1 MLDTLNA
8 ILLAAEQGVRY
19 EDYSICLKV
28 FLILMV
34 VAAVAIIV
42 VIMMQK
48 GTNDNVGVI
57 TGASDTY
64 YGKNKSTNKESVLK
78 RSLSDSSLSFSF
90 ARSSASLCGDLSN
103 NSHHQKK
110 VSKRLVFR
118 AVLFFSGKMRAYSTL
133 SGLNISNE

>member
-8 ILLAAEQGVRY
+8 ILLAAEQGVRRADY
-19 EDYSICLKV
+19 EICLKV

-34 VAAVAIIV
+34 IAAVAIIV

-64 YGKNKSTNKESVLK
+64 YGKNKSTNKESILK
-78 RSLSDSSLSFSF
+78 KSRLVSLHSSSFV
-90 ARSSASLCGDLSN
+90 RLSASLCGVFSLMRKHN
-103 NSHHQKK
+103 LKK
-110 VSKRLVFR
+110 IGILTARISSRFLFLDKRRNF
-118 AVLFFSGKMRAYSTL
+118 
-133 SGLNISNE
+133 

>member
-19 EDYSICLKV
+19 ADYEICLKV

-34 VAAVAIIV
+34 VPAVAIIV

-64 YGKNKSTNKESVLK
+64 YGKNKSTNKESILK
-78 RSLSDSSLSFSF
+78 KITFGLF
-90 ARSSASLCGDLSN
+90 AFIMICSIICF
-103 NSHHQKK
+103 
-110 VSKRLVFR
+110 V
-118 AVLFFSGKMRAYSTL
+118 MW
-133 SGLNISNE
+133 GLISQGA

>member
-48 GTNDNVGVI
+48 GTNDNGI

-78 RSLSDSSLSFSF
+78 KITFGLF
-90 ARSSASLCGDLSN
+90 AFI
-103 NSHHQKK
+103 
-110 VSKRLVFR
+110 LVCSIICF
-118 AVLFFSGKMRAYSTL
+118 VMW
-133 SGLNISNE
+133 GLIK

>member
-8 ILLAAEQGVRY
+8 ILLAATQGVNY
-19 EDYSICLKV
+19 QDYAICLKV

-34 VAAVAIIV
+34 VASVAIIV

-78 RSLSDSSLSFSF
+78 KITFGLF
-90 ARSSASLCGDLSN
+90 AFI
-103 NSHHQKK
+103 
-110 VSKRLVFR
+110 LVCAIICF
-118 AVLFFSGKMRAYSTL
+118 VMW
-133 SGLNISNE
+133 GLIDNKFV